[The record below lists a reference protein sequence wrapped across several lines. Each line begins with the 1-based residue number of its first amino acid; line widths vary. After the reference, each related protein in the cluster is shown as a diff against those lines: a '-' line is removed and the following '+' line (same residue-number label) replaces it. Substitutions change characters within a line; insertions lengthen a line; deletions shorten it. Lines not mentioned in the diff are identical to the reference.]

1 MAMIPLS
8 SGGMRQLKVFSAAV
22 LLSVAFLPWSSN
34 AQSSKVIIGYANFSP
49 TYAPIWVAKEVGF
62 FDKHSLNA
70 DLIFIRGGAMG
81 TQALVSRS
89 FDFIIAGGVAAIEAA
104 LAGAEIV
111 IVAVPANRMDQVLV
125 ARNEISH
132 PTQLKGKKI
141 AVNSLVGTAILAI
154 KIMLQAVGLNPEKDV
169 TYVASG
175 DPATRVAALQSGLV
189 DATGLSPPFTL
200 IARRA
205 GFNVFDAIPALE
217 SLEYPSASLIARQ
230 ESVRRDPVT
239 LDRLTRSIIEA
250 VHFFKT
256 RKTETK
262 KVLQKYMRVQ
272 NPDELE
278 EAYAV
283 LSARLIDRPL
293 PTIQSVKTI
302 LQWSKHPKAK
312 IADPAQFIAPQ
323 FVERLEQQGFIG
335 SVLRSK

>member
-1 MAMIPLS
+1 
-8 SGGMRQLKVFSAAV
+8 MRQLKVFFAAV
-22 LLSVAFLPWSSN
+22 LLTLAFLPSRSN
-34 AQSSKVIIGYANFSP
+34 GQSSKIVIGYANFSP
-49 TYAPIWVAKEVGF
+49 TYAPIWVAKEAGF
-62 FDKHSLNA
+62 FDKHGLNA

-89 FDFIIAGGVAAIEAA
+89 FDFIIACGVAAIEAA

-111 IVAVPANRMDQVLV
+111 IVAVPANRMDHVLV

-141 AVNSLVGTAILAI
+141 AVNSLVGSAILAI
-154 KIMLQAVGLNPEKDV
+154 KIMLQAIGLNPEKDV
-169 TYVASG
+169 TYVTSG

-200 IARRA
+200 VARRA

-230 ESVRRDPVT
+230 ESVRKDPMT
-239 LDRLTRSIIEA
+239 LDKLTRTIIEG

-256 RKTETK
+256 RKRETK

-278 EAYAV
+278 ESYTV

-302 LQWSKHPKAK
+302 LEWSKHPKAK

-323 FVERLEQQGFIG
+323 FVERLDKQGFIG
-335 SVLRSK
+335 SVLRSR